1 MAWGLMSQYNV
12 KTCTEVYIIMGIK
25 ECIHCLLVAA
35 KIFMLY
41 VCVFAVLY
49 CVYKP

>member
-1 MAWGLMSQYNV
+1 MSQYNV
-12 KTCTEVYIIMGIK
+12 KICTEVYIIMGIK
-25 ECIHCLLVAA
+25 KCIHCLLVA

-41 VCVFAVLY
+41 ICVFAVLC